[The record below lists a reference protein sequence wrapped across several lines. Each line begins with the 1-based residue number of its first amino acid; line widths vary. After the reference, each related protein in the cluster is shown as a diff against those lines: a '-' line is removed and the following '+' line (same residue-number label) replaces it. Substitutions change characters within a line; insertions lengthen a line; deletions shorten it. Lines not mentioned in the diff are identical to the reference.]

1 MFLKWRSAAVVVTL
15 GLAVAAAASTF
26 VKGTPRQAF
35 LTDCIARSYYPE
47 RWEAVERCKEELAE
61 LRLDRT
67 VGTVVAGVGTL
78 ILIPTI
84 TVNVMVILV
93 WVSLLTRRR

>member
-1 MFLKWRSAAVVVTL
+1 MFLKWRSAAVAVTL
-15 GLAVAAAASTF
+15 GLAVAAAGSTF
-26 VKGTPRQAF
+26 VLRTPRQAF
-35 LTDCIARSYYPE
+35 LTDCIARSDYPK
-47 RWEAVERCKEELAE
+47 RWEAVDRCKEELAE

-67 VGTVVAGVGTL
+67 VGTVFAGVGTL

-93 WVSLLTRRR
+93 WVPLLTRRR